1 MLTLAAASII
11 TCLSLSAV
19 DGDTIKC
26 NGRNM
31 RLLEAWL
38 AEHFRR

>member
-1 MLTLAAASII
+1 MMGVLLVCAS
-11 TCLSLSAV
+11 LFAV

-26 NGRNM
+26 NGQNR

>member
-1 MLTLAAASII
+1 MLTLPAASII

-38 AEHFRR
+38 AERFRR